1 MRVKTIKTLSLDHE
15 ISMNSTSTSLIRI
28 SLFMSYLTLQFLHGL
43 IEAVNEHLLLADI
56 GDLLVEILLE
66 LLDPLELES

>member
-1 MRVKTIKTLSLDHE
+1 
-15 ISMNSTSTSLIRI
+15 
-28 SLFMSYLTLQFLHGL
+28 MSYLTLQFLHGL

-66 LLDPLELES
+66 LLDPL